1 MLEEAIAGAGSS
13 GASAG
18 SAKALLLPQTVIAN
32 PNTRRCLVS
41 CAFNPTGFAVSS
53 TLIDPKFRLP
63 GTSALYAVFIS
74 GLPKLPCTNPCRLPS
89 KSGWGYNVLDIKC
102 LELKLESPLWH
113 LNCNRYGSR
122 AEHSR
127 LGFEVFGVRCVSVY
141 RLVLGDAIQS
151 RNTPVLACWSGAP
164 KRSPKMEEVVMKSRM
179 LATLPLAAVLAF
191 PASAQTSSSQDQS
204 NPPAASQTTQS
215 TDNMN
220 GTGKQPLQAPAREGF
235 WGRVNPFARK
245 SYVKRQTDPIR
256 DRVNELDDLTAANGK
271 AIKDTDARSQAGI
284 KLASDKANEA
294 DQHAIDAGNKAT
306 MAQQTAQQAT
316 TRIQTVET
324 VVGNIDQYKAS
335 NQTEIRFKPGQTMLS
350 KNAKDALDEMA
361 TGVKGQRGY
370 IIEVQGF
377 SSGKGQTAIT
387 NSQKMAE
394 SVVRYLVLNHEIPVY
409 RIYLVGMGNAPA
421 PTATDE
427 TAKTKRLSGGRVEI
441 SLLKNDLEQLSSNTG
456 APATTVDQQ
465 QQPK

>member
-1 MLEEAIAGAGSS
+1 
-13 GASAG
+13 
-18 SAKALLLPQTVIAN
+18 
-32 PNTRRCLVS
+32 
-41 CAFNPTGFAVSS
+41 
-53 TLIDPKFRLP
+53 
-63 GTSALYAVFIS
+63 
-74 GLPKLPCTNPCRLPS
+74 
-89 KSGWGYNVLDIKC
+89 
-102 LELKLESPLWH
+102 
-113 LNCNRYGSR
+113 
-122 AEHSR
+122 
-127 LGFEVFGVRCVSVY
+127 
-141 RLVLGDAIQS
+141 
-151 RNTPVLACWSGAP
+151 
-164 KRSPKMEEVVMKSRM
+164 MEEVVMNSRI

-191 PASAQTSSSQDQS
+191 PAFAQTSSSQDQS

-215 TDNMN
+215 TDSMN

-271 AIKDTDARSQAGI
+271 AIKDTDARAQAGI

-335 NQTEIRFKPGQTMLS
+335 NQTEIRFKPGQTVLS

-361 TGVKGQRGY
+361 NGVKGQRGY

-394 SVVRYLVLNHEIPVY
+394 SVVRYMVLNHEIPVY
-409 RIYLVGMGNAPA
+409 RIYLVGMGNAPVA
-421 PTATDE
+421 STDE
-427 TAKTKRLSGGRVEI
+427 NDKTKHMSGGRVEI
-441 SLLKNDLEQLSSNTG
+441 SLLKNDLEQLASSGSST
-456 APATTVDQQ
+456 PTTTPDQQ